1 MIYFYYPKPCLCD
14 RAKKQKK
21 ERHMKKLIAIAIAVV
36 MVVALAVSTAAVH
49 SPADTTAV
57 WVNRSQLSV
66 SFDTFFLDG
75 VSHMDLGWG
84 ADGSADAK
92 LSANPVTV
100 GDHESLSLR
109 GWAGIKGDPTV
120 VQYGYRINEG
130 EAVYND
136 DFAKPTE
143 QAVINAGGDARF
155 LITVPIAGLT
165 EPTLITAVAKGDD
178 GVEYDFIEFSVNGK
192 FSSGALTGFYDMPI
206 SSTPGGVGVWVNQ
219 ANPTTSVK
227 FTTAAPFKGL
237 TFNPQYWA
245 SNPAATGPAVDWK
258 VEVFKYSTDNET
270 TLAGDPILSKSYT
283 STADNNPS
291 FEFGFDEQPA
301 GTYIVRFTIT
311 NPDVE
316 QDFGG
321 TMKKPYLVLP
331 LLSENPDPSKF
342 EFSGKPFN
350 LSVLGQAT
358 EGDFFVANP
367 SEAAVDPDNGIKVV
381 GKSWDWLA
389 LSGSFLTTAGHC
401 EQYIADNSLVAYK
414 FFSNVIGGLGW
425 AQLTDGAHI
434 AGFGYAVDDG
444 PVIKEP
450 SDASANPQFLFDRD
464 AELAGAGIV
473 GGRGFWIVFPYA
485 GLAEGEHECTF
496 YAIDDDGNAYS
507 IYEFPFTVIEA
518 ESLCDFASFGTG
530 WWLNPLDGTPLATE
544 ISFTSERGFN
554 GTTFFAYTN
563 PGTTTEDT
571 TVMNAVLK
579 DGEGAVLE
587 TVPFAVS
594 GDSFFTVKFSKAYPA
609 DAYTIRFESANASG
623 GWFVLGSALD
633 NGANVVVNGGG
644 TNDNTLT
651 NPFMALLSADVDEP
665 VDPEITAGTGDV
677 NKDGEINNKDVV
689 LLFRYA
695 SDVEIAN
702 FDEAAADVNGDGEI
716 NNKDVVLLFRWVSN
730 PVELMNVSYDN
741 LFYDATLLFEG
752 SVDKKVADPANRE
765 TFDYVVGAVK
775 EIGVR
780 GWVRISE
787 DTADIAGF
795 GYSIDGGN
803 PVKGQFVENRPDL
816 ADAGYP
822 GGVGFSVKVPVEDLE
837 IGEHT
842 IDVYLFTKDGRPVKV
857 VKDRSTAEEKKINQ
871 VGVTFTISDIPYD
884 PYIGHS
890 LDRLMVAGE
899 NASKEATA
907 KQGTPI
913 TVLGWA
919 VFEDGLKEIVYEL
932 DGVRG
937 ACEDV
942 YRDRT
947 DVAAYLGVDNSLGVH
962 AGFGLDSD
970 YMDLLG
976 LENVELGTHEL
987 SIIAVSNGGYEKVM
1001 KTITLEIIDPNTP
1014 DPPPE
1019 PKVTLSCVDASTND
1033 GSGVV
1038 FARGWTGANYPILAL
1053 GYQIDDQEPVFEL
1066 VQIADAEGPVKDAA
1080 GANAVRYAGTVP
1092 YTDLPVGEH
1101 TIKFVMLLAD
1111 EDETVLPFANFI
1123 DPNKTTVFKVQGTV
1137 PVVEP
1142 GPFDDAE
1149 LLLLGEINPADVDNA
1164 IQMRGF
1170 TASPD
1175 GKYVYAG
1182 LLQGGRYVA
1191 RFNAA
1196 DMTLAGT
1203 YKPAS
1208 EDNELY
1214 CKGLAVDDRGNL
1226 YVGITH
1232 AGHSDI
1238 AIAVVDKDMQQIGY
1252 LSVDLGS
1259 ANTGINGVAVQKI
1272 NGRYLLYVV
1281 TCYDVDGVRCYD
1293 VTDPASIQLYKDF
1306 GTDGI
1311 MDYSITGADKDPS
1324 YIAVDVHGNVYL
1336 TYLKSSSGLS
1346 KGSHVAK
1353 IAPDGK
1359 SVLKE
1364 VEVAK
1369 AYGICEAGDYV
1380 FVATYNGAS
1389 SVVKVLLKE
1398 DLSEVAELKYAAQA
1412 NDLSDIAYGGT
1423 KLFVGDH
1430 GDNTTVSGRV
1440 LYAELGIEVEA
1451 PIEPEVK
1458 PTIKNKAFNTVWV
1471 DGALYCDVGDAADY
1485 VAKNPIKGNISSVGI
1500 RGWAW
1505 IADGEIDVFGYRIN
1519 DGEPVFNAAFLQDR
1533 ADVYNTVFGSAGATQ
1548 ATANGYAIT
1557 AIDVSALEDGE
1568 YTITAVVKADDGTVL
1583 DIASYPITIERVSKD
1598 VKTVNALYE
1607 LGENEDLANGP
1618 HTLTGKITEVV
1629 TAYSERYGNITVD
1642 IVVEGAEDKPVRCY
1656 RIVGE
1661 GVDKIGVG
1669 DVITVTGELTHFVNS
1684 NNNVFEFKQNST
1696 LDSWTS
1702 DFFTEDFEGEDFNKD
1717 KLTAWAGYKVEGGK
1731 LHLGHGT
1738 NWVSDSPAVRTK
1750 AAFKNYVAEFKI
1762 TGVSAR
1768 DCYYGFGIR
1777 ANGDGGFMN
1786 GGRFGVPSAAEK
1798 STGIA
1803 IDLFGAANSTLG
1815 DTIGITFC
1823 DGGENGSA
1831 PAVKVARPDGYSPAS
1846 ESTIKVVDT
1855 GDTIVISIND
1865 VKLVTINLS
1874 GLTDGKYT
1882 QATVLNSADEE
1893 IGTFTVSVLEA
1904 GNIVVYQR
1912 NDYVTVDDF
1921 SISRA

>member
-57 WVNRSQLSV
+57 WVNRSELNV

-120 VQYGYRINEG
+120 AQYGYRINEG

-136 DFAKPTE
+136 GFVQPTE
-143 QAVINAGGDARF
+143 QPVINAGGDARF

-165 EPTLITAVAKGDD
+165 EPTLITAVAKGSD

-192 FSSGALTGFYDMPI
+192 FSTGTLTGFYDMPI
-206 SSTPGGVGVWVNQ
+206 SSVPGGIGVWLDKGH
-219 ANPTTSVK
+219 TTSASVK

-237 TFNPQYWA
+237 TFNSQYWA
-245 SNPAATGPAVDWK
+245 SNASATGPAAEWK
-258 VEVFKYSTDNET
+258 VEVFKFNTDNDT

-283 STADNNPS
+283 STADNTPS

-321 TMKKPYLVLP
+321 TMKNPYLVLP
-331 LLSENPDPSKF
+331 LLDGNPDPSKF

-367 SEAAVDPDNGIKVV
+367 SEAAVDPDNGIEVV

-401 EQYIADNSLVAYK
+401 EQYIADNPLVAYK

-450 SDASANPQFLFDRD
+450 SDGTGANPQFLFDRD
-464 AELAGAGIV
+464 AELEGAGIA

-507 IYEFPFTVIEA
+507 IYEFPFTVVNAEA
-518 ESLCDFASFGTG
+518 LCDFASFSTG

-563 PGTTTEDT
+563 PGTTPEDT

-579 DGEGAVLE
+579 DDEGAVLE
-587 TVPFAVS
+587 TVPFAVA
-594 GDSFFTVKFSKAYPA
+594 GDSFFTVKFSEVYPA
-609 DAYTIRFESANASG
+609 GAYTIRFESANASG

-633 NGANVVVNGGG
+633 NGANVVVSGGN
-644 TNDNTLT
+644 TNDNTLV

-665 VDPEITAGTGDV
+665 VTAGTGDV
-677 NKDGEINNKDVV
+677 NKDGVVNNKDVV
-689 LLFRYA
+689 LLFRYT

-816 ADAGYP
+816 ADAGFP

-837 IGEHT
+837 LGEHT

-857 VKDRSTAEEKKINQ
+857 VKDRSTADETKINQ

-890 LDRLMVAGE
+890 LDKLIVAGE

-1001 KTITLEIIDPNTP
+1001 KTITLEIIDPSTP
-1014 DPPPE
+1014 DPLPE

-1080 GANAVRYAGTVP
+1080 GANAVRYAGTVT

-1123 DPNKTTVFKVQGTV
+1123 DPNKTTVFTVQGTV

-1214 CKGLAVDDRGNL
+1214 CKGLAADDRGNL

-1238 AIAVVDKDMQQIGY
+1238 AIAVVDKDMKQIGY

-1430 GDNTTVSGRV
+1430 GDNTVSGRV
-1440 LYAELGIEVEA
+1440 LYAELGIKVEA
-1451 PIEPEVK
+1451 PIEPVVEPASLK
-1458 PTIKNKAFNTVWV
+1458 SMSFNTVYA
-1471 DGALYCDVGDAADY
+1471 DGNLICDVGDALAFLKEHPLS
-1485 VAKNPIKGNISSVGI
+1485 ALQAISA

-1505 IADGEIDVFGYRIN
+1505 IQNGEIEAFGYKLDN
-1519 DGEPVFNAAFLQDR
+1519 AEPVFDAAYLQDR
-1533 ADVYNTVFGSAGATQ
+1533 PDVYVNAFGSQGATA
-1548 ATANGYAIT
+1548 ATANGFNVIPVDISGLPT
-1557 AIDVSALEDGE
+1557 GE
-1568 YTITAVVKADDGTVL
+1568 HKLTVLCKAKDGTV
-1583 DIASYPITIERVSKD
+1583 IEV
-1598 VKTVNALYE
+1598 VAYNFTVDRELPVLQALYA
-1607 LGENEDLANGP
+1607 LDAGADLEGTY
-1618 HTLTGKITEVV
+1618 TLTGVVTQIVEPYMKGNASVMMVVNGHEEYPVEAYRAEGINASKINVGDTVTITGTLTHYYNKNKDQHIYEFKKGCTVDAFKSAHVFGSSWDWYAYAGTFVTQTGHAEVLVTDEKQTYELHADPAADIVGFYGWAALMDQKITTFQIKLDKGDLVESPLARVQNAALDR
-1629 TAYSERYGNITVD
+1629 TAELANAGIPNGEAFWLVFYYNGLSAGDHTVYFY
-1642 IVVEGAEDKPVRCY
+1642 A
-1656 RIVGE
+1656 
-1661 GVDKIGVG
+1661 
-1669 DVITVTGELTHFVNS
+1669 TGEDGVNY
-1684 NNNVFEFKQNST
+1684 Q
-1696 LDSWTS
+1696 
-1702 DFFTEDFEGEDFNKD
+1702 
-1717 KLTAWAGYKVEGGK
+1717 
-1731 LHLGHGT
+1731 
-1738 NWVSDSPAVRTK
+1738 
-1750 AAFKNYVAEFKI
+1750 
-1762 TGVSAR
+1762 
-1768 DCYYGFGIR
+1768 
-1777 ANGDGGFMN
+1777 
-1786 GGRFGVPSAAEK
+1786 
-1798 STGIA
+1798 
-1803 IDLFGAANSTLG
+1803 LFA
-1815 DTIGITFC
+1815 
-1823 DGGENGSA
+1823 
-1831 PAVKVARPDGYSPAS
+1831 Y
-1846 ESTIKVVDT
+1846 
-1855 GDTIVISIND
+1855 
-1865 VKLVTINLS
+1865 
-1874 GLTDGKYT
+1874 
-1882 QATVLNSADEE
+1882 
-1893 IGTFTVSVLEA
+1893 TFTVA
-1904 GNIVVYQR
+1904 
-1912 NDYVTVDDF
+1912 
-1921 SISRA
+1921 AAAA